1 MKFVKRVGDFRVY
14 ELDER
19 ECKQHF
25 RSYPTFVCWEEKVGT
40 LNRDIGNMSLT
51 ENESETIEEMTEW
64 CEKNSY

>member
-1 MKFVKRVGDFRVY
+1 MAKFIKTVGDYRVY

-25 RSYPTFVCWEEKVGT
+25 REFPTLVCWLGT
-40 LNRDIGNMSLT
+40 HHEDIGNMSLT
-51 ENESETIEEMTEW
+51 ENESATIEEMTEW